1 MNITV
6 VPKCPVCGSQK
17 TGYYI
22 IGYDNGALK
31 EKYFHRGERIR
42 FTPFPSVN
50 NCYCCDCG
58 MKWKGTLKKKHLSK
72 EEFSSYL
79 QDHDFISDRDKIL
92 NERKIKKDFSE
103 ELKYKKQKRIKII
116 QFLTLIFFGI
126 DLKKH
131 KSGRK

>member
-6 VPKCPVCGSQK
+6 VPRCPVCGSQK

-92 NERKIKKDFSE
+92 NERKIKK
-103 ELKYKKQKRIKII
+103 
-116 QFLTLIFFGI
+116 IFP
-126 DLKKH
+126 KN
-131 KSGRK
+131 

>member
-6 VPKCPVCGSQK
+6 VPRCPVCGGQK

-103 ELKYKKQKRIKII
+103 KLKYKKQKRIKII

>member
-6 VPKCPVCGSQK
+6 VPRCPVCGSQK

-103 ELKYKKQKRIKII
+103 KLKYKKQKRIIII

>member
-6 VPKCPVCGSQK
+6 VPRCPVCGSQK

-31 EKYFHRGERIR
+31 EKYFHRGERMR

>member
-6 VPKCPVCGSQK
+6 VPRCPVCGSQK

-42 FTPFPSVN
+42 FTPFPSLN

>member
-6 VPKCPVCGSQK
+6 VPRCPVCGSQK

-50 NCYCCDCG
+50 NCYCCDCD

-103 ELKYKKQKRIKII
+103 KLKYKKQKRIKII

>member
-103 ELKYKKQKRIKII
+103 KLKYKKQKRIKII

>member
-6 VPKCPVCGSQK
+6 VPRCPVCGSQK

-42 FTPFPSVN
+42 FTPFPYVN

-103 ELKYKKQKRIKII
+103 KLKYKKQKRIKII

>member
-1 MNITV
+1 MRITV
-6 VPKCPVCGSQK
+6 VPKCPICGSQK

-22 IGYDNGALK
+22 VGYDNGALK
-31 EKYFHRGERIR
+31 EKHFHRGERIR

>member
-6 VPKCPVCGSQK
+6 VSRCPVCGSQK

>member
-6 VPKCPVCGSQK
+6 VPRCPVCGSQK

-103 ELKYKKQKRIKII
+103 KLKYKKQKRIKII

>member
-6 VPKCPVCGSQK
+6 VPRCPVCGSQK

-72 EEFSSYL
+72 EHSC
-79 QDHDFISDRDKIL
+79 
-92 NERKIKKDFSE
+92 
-103 ELKYKKQKRIKII
+103 
-116 QFLTLIFFGI
+116 
-126 DLKKH
+126 
-131 KSGRK
+131 

>member
-6 VPKCPVCGSQK
+6 VPRCPVCGSQK

-92 NERKIKKDFSE
+92 NEREIKRDFSE

>member
-1 MNITV
+1 MLLHV
-6 VPKCPVCGSQK
+6 VFSVQK
-17 TGYYI
+17 NKNLFESI
-22 IGYDNGALK
+22 ILK
-31 EKYFHRGERIR
+31 IKSTSFQTFLRFQRYSKYS
-42 FTPFPSVN
+42 PFPSVN

-79 QDHDFISDRDKIL
+79 RDRGFRNDRDKIL
-92 NERKIKKDFSE
+92 NERKIKKDLSE
-103 ELKYKKQKRIKII
+103 EKKYRKQKRIKVI
-116 QFLTLIFFGI
+116 QIFALVIFGV

>member
-131 KSGRK
+131 KSVRK

>member
-1 MNITV
+1 MRITV
-6 VPKCPVCGSQK
+6 VPKCPICGSQK

-22 IGYDNGALK
+22 VGYDNGALK